1 MSRLNKMIF
10 DDPSAAFGKQD
21 KIMDLNSGDFNND
34 ATLSTL
40 TNGKVVVMFHMP
52 DCGYCKR
59 MKPDFIAASQ
69 EAPHG
74 VTFAYVDITT
84 PQGQDIQNMINSQQ
98 RKKFIVKGVPKVVG
112 YLNGKFYAVY
122 APGDEDKFRTKGDIL
137 MFADGIGKARVEKD
151 EQYAS

>member
-1 MSRLNKMIF
+1 
-10 DDPSAAFGKQD
+10 
-21 KIMDLNSGDFNND
+21 
-34 ATLSTL
+34 
-40 TNGKVVVMFHMP
+40 
-52 DCGYCKR
+52 
-59 MKPDFIAASQ
+59 
-69 EAPHG
+69 
-74 VTFAYVDITT
+74 
-84 PQGQDIQNMINSQQ
+84 MINSQQ